1 MKKFSKILLSTL
13 LVLLLL
19 VIAAVTGVLLYVN
32 DGNRLANLVN
42 GYAKDYLTCETQI
55 GSIDYSLFSSWP
67 DFTIEVKDVVL
78 LNPMEE
84 TQNDTLFR
92 AKSFKT
98 GIDLRAFLFDD
109 RIVVNGLSFDEG
121 KVNLFIDAEGRA
133 NFDVVVPS
141 DEHSEESSNLDII
154 KLQDIEV
161 HDFSATFLDRQHNLE
176 GRVMGVNIDL
186 WTDAKL
192 MTYSGNAKLSVEA
205 DEIYYSDEV
214 NYAHISDFVFKD
226 CELWSDGK
234 NATLKMANS
243 SATDQEYLLSG
254 DVGLFAHLWNYT
266 MNDIH
271 LRWQDGMPTIAMTS
285 AMDSA
290 AVTIGSEDFTNIQ
303 VGQVNLDLPVS
314 STAEEWT
321 ARVKSSF
328 QDVTVESDVDGLLAQ
343 HLDVVANFVGRTN
356 TTFSDFYVDSLL
368 TMLDGQSLSG
378 KAHCQIVDSTL
389 LLGDV
394 DFQLGSTSLAKL
406 FALVPDVYGGKD
418 LRALPLRAD
427 LDETHVAASCEIR
440 NDVFTLSDLALN
452 GRVNHFDYN
461 DKPSAMQASI
471 GSSSVEARVH
481 NYCLNDN
488 GPEVQVKLEANDMS
502 VVMDD
507 TMSVALNRFGS
518 QLNVDMKRYGK
529 RIGIQGEGDLD
540 GLKANLG
547 GGMEAQGQSF
557 DFKGKF
563 LYDDTKSDLSAMLSP
578 EVELG
583 YKQVALK
590 ASDLPCDVVL
600 PVGGFS
606 YAHDIATL
614 RKLSM
619 HVGNSDFTLDGKV
632 RNISAWMDEKPGAL
646 LTGDLRLSSQMLDA
660 DQLMDLVSGFGTE
673 ENAQESA
680 NNTAESTTAPAEAAA
695 AASTD
700 SAMPFMVPKGVDLT
714 FATKA
719 VKVRA
724 GGSIYENVGG
734 QLTCRDGALAL
745 EEMGFTAKAA
755 RMQLT
760 ALYKSPRENNLWVG
774 WNFHLLDIDI
784 AEMISLVPA
793 VDSIVP
799 MLSSFA
805 GKAEFHLAGET
816 NLFRDYSPKMSTLK
830 AVAAI
835 DGSNLT
841 VLDNETF
848 QTIKKYLFKESTTN
862 KIDTLSVELAVARKK
877 MTLYPMLVS
886 WDKYQAV
893 ISGSHTIVEEMPFN
907 YHISITKCPLVGGH
921 LGLDITGDLDNP
933 EGISFNLGS
942 CKYANLYRP
951 EKRNITQSQTL
962 ELKSLINTSLKR
974 TVKE

>member
-1 MKKFSKILLSTL
+1 MKKFSKILFSIL

-19 VIAAVTGVLLYVN
+19 VVVAVAGVLCYVN

-84 TQNDTLFR
+84 AQNDTLLR
-92 AKSFKT
+92 AKSFRT
-98 GIDLRAFLFDD
+98 GVDLKAFLFDD
-109 RIVVNGLSFDEG
+109 RIVVNGLTFDEG

-133 NFDVVVPS
+133 NFDVVAPS
-141 DEHSEESSNLDII
+141 DDQSEESSSLDII

-176 GRVMGVNIDL
+176 GRVLGVNIDL

-214 NYAHISDFVFKD
+214 NYAHISDFVFRD

-234 NATLKMANS
+234 NATLRMQNS
-243 SATDQEYLLSG
+243 SASDQEYLLSG

-266 MNDIH
+266 MNDIR
-271 LRWQDGMPTIAMTS
+271 LCWQDGMPTIAMTS

-343 HLDVVANFVGRTN
+343 HLDVVTNFVGRTN
-356 TTFSDFYVDSLL
+356 TTFSDFHVDSLL
-368 TMLDGQSLSG
+368 TMLDGQSFSG
-378 KAHCQIVDSTL
+378 RAHCQIVDSTL

-406 FALVPDVYGGKD
+406 FSLVPDVYGGKD

-427 LDETHVAASCEIR
+427 LDETHVAACCEIR

-452 GRVNHFDYN
+452 GSVSHLDYN
-461 DKPSAMQASI
+461 DKSSAMQANI
-471 GSSSVEARVH
+471 DKTTLEANVH

-488 GPEVQVKLEANDMS
+488 GPEVQLKLDANAMS

-507 TMSVALNRFGS
+507 TMSVALDRFQS
-518 QLNVDMKRYGK
+518 QLNVDMKHYGK
-529 RIGIQGEGDLD
+529 RIGIQGGGDLD

-547 GGMEAQGQSF
+547 GGMEAQGQSL

-563 LYDDTKSDLSAMLSP
+563 LYDDTKSDLLAMLSP
-578 EVELG
+578 EVDFG

-600 PVGGFS
+600 PMGGFS
-606 YAHDIATL
+606 YAHDVATL

-632 RNISAWMDEKPGAL
+632 HNISAWMDDKPGAL
-646 LTGDLRLSSQMLDA
+646 LTGDLRLNSQMLDA
-660 DQLMDLVSGFGTE
+660 DQLMDLVSGFGAEETE
-673 ENAQESA
+673 EEVAHASA
-680 NNTAESTTAPAEAAA
+680 EAPTTA
-695 AASTD
+695 SVD

-799 MLSSFA
+799 MLSAFA

-893 ISGSHTIVEEMPFN
+893 ISGSHTIVDEMPFN